1 MTFLR
6 KLFRKRKPVVSDL
19 IARRAVKVCGR
30 DTKVRKRFILVHS
43 NLERGTKNG

>member
-6 KLFRKRKPVVSDL
+6 NLFRKRKPVVSDL

-30 DTKVRKRFILVHS
+30 NTRVRKRFIQVHS
-43 NLERGTKNG
+43 NLERWAKNG